1 MAKTEGSFSQ
11 EPSARKNDI
20 ISNLGSAGAELQSSG

>member
-1 MAKTEGSFSQ
+1 MAKTEGSWEK

-20 ISNLGSAGAELQSSG
+20 NSNLGSAGAEPQSSG